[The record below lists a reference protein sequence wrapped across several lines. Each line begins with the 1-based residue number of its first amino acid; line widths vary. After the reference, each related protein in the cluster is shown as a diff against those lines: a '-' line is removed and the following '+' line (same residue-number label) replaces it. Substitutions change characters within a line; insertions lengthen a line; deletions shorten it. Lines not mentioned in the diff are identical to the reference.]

1 MLNGPAW
8 PNFLCPNCRAVTD
21 LEADVDEPNE
31 DWDDSLDDAL
41 VAEAGDDAH
50 DTTHL
55 SLEDQPAD
63 ADNHARSRNETDD
76 SGLAAV
82 LGSVSLRD
90 GAGHDAPSSTAS
102 SRPVPISSRNAS
114 VSAAG
119 RDEDLNATVRPST
132 PGTLER
138 FASAAGL
145 AVAEGPMTPMNDAG
159 PFVLDGGAGRP
170 QSGRRVQIESLDQ
183 AAADRSS

>member
-31 DWDDSLDDAL
+31 DWDDSMDDVL

-63 ADNHARSRNETDD
+63 AGNRAQSRNQTDD
-76 SGLAAV
+76 SGLAAM
-82 LGSVSLRD
+82 LGSVSLRGGTD
-90 GAGHDAPSSTAS
+90 HDAPSSTTS
-102 SRPVPISSRNAS
+102 SRPVPINSRNPSISGAS
-114 VSAAG
+114 
-119 RDEDLNATVRPST
+119 RDEDLHATVRPST
-132 PGTLER
+132 PGTMER
-138 FASAAGL
+138 FASAAGII
-145 AVAEGPMTPMNDAG
+145 VAEGPMTPMNDAG
-159 PFVLDGGAGRP
+159 PFVLDGGAGRS
-170 QSGRRVQIESLDQ
+170 QGGRRVQVESLDQ
-183 AAADRSS
+183 AATDHSS